1 MSRPE
6 LSIVIPSWNG
16 LDLLREH
23 LPSVLRARGE
33 VASAEIL
40 VVDDGSEDGTSRA
53 LPRERPE
60 VRLVRRPGR
69 GGFAVAAN
77 AGVAEAAGSLVLL
90 LNNDVELRE
99 GAVARLAQAAR
110 SGNVFAAVPEI
121 VRAGTRVDES
131 WTTLRFSRGVVSAG
145 VGEPGR
151 GAPAYA
157 CGGAMAFRREVFA
170 ALGGFDPLFSPFYWE
185 DVDLSYRA
193 RKRGLAIAR
202 VAGASVLHDHG
213 RTIATRF
220 ERRAVETLYE
230 RNRLVFT
237 WKNLTDPG
245 LLAAHL
251 AALPAKA
258 VWDLAAHPAFVWGL
272 CRALSSRREILS
284 RRRAEK
290 PEARVLDRVLLGT

>member
-16 LDLLREH
+16 LHLLREH

-33 VASAEIL
+33 VGATEVL
-40 VVDDGSEDGTSRA
+40 VVDDGSEDGTAETLSREA
-53 LPRERPE
+53 PD
-60 VRLVRRPGR
+60 VRLVRRAGR

-77 AGVAEAAGSLVLL
+77 AGVAEAVGRLVLL

-99 GAVARLAQAAR
+99 GAVARLAEAVR
-110 SGNVFAAVPEI
+110 DGEVFAAVPGI
-121 VRAGTRVDES
+121 VRAGNGVDES
-131 WTTLRFSRGVVSAG
+131 WTTLRFRRGIVSAG

-151 GAPAYA
+151 KAPAYA
-157 CGGAMAFRREVFA
+157 CGGAMAFRREAFA

-193 RKRGLAIAR
+193 RKRGLAVAR

-213 RTIATRF
+213 RTIGSRF
-220 ERRAVETLYE
+220 DRRDVQTLYE
-230 RNRLVFT
+230 RNRLIFT

-258 VWDLAAHPAFVWGL
+258 GWDLLAHRAFLRGL
-272 CRALSSRREILS
+272 ARALPFFGAALAQRKRERQQGKL
-284 RRRAEK
+284 R
-290 PEARVLDRVLLGT
+290 DRVLLSR